1 MEILPEPT
9 LTFVGLELQDGTSF
23 GTPQGAGSHPSG
35 ESLKFTWLLG
45 NAAETVWN
53 PSASLQ
59 LDPGLFG
66 ECTPVDP
73 VGIGD
78 VSPVVCNV
86 LIAANMAPM
95 SEPSFTL
102 VLSDAGVE
110 QTTTVGLLV
119 APNEQVAWDIGS
131 VPMLT
136 TGQERQVTIEI
147 TNTGN
152 TALQRQVVVE
162 APSKWSASV
171 DGNDILDL
179 EVGQSVLVRLNL
191 RADIPGSESITVSLA
206 QSTASDSTFSF
217 AITSSG
223 EPMGTS
229 GESGLDSTLAVAL
242 LFVVLF
248 AAFAILGTNVL
259 RGRDEPKTAQPMMP
273 HRAATPASTPT
284 VQTAPA
290 LVATSP
296 TNAAPGAAPPMCWAC
311 RQPITTAM
319 LGCPSCG
326 ARYHA
331 AGVGGCTA
339 SSLESCV
346 NCGGPTSAFVK
357 A

>member
-1 MEILPEPT
+1 
-9 LTFVGLELQDGTSF
+9 
-23 GTPQGAGSHPSG
+23 
-35 ESLKFTWLLG
+35 
-45 NAAETVWN
+45 
-53 PSASLQ
+53 
-59 LDPGLFG
+59 
-66 ECTPVDP
+66 
-73 VGIGD
+73 
-78 VSPVVCNV
+78 
-86 LIAANMAPM
+86 MAPM

-131 VPMLT
+131 VPVLT

-162 APSKWSASV
+162 APSKWSVSV

-242 LFVVLF
+242 LFVVLIV
-248 AAFAILGTNVL
+248 AFAILGTNVL
-259 RGRDEPKTAQPMMP
+259 RGRNEPETAQPVMP
-273 HRAATPASTPT
+273 HRAAIPALTPT

-296 TNAAPGAAPPMCWAC
+296 TNVASGAAPPMCWAC

-331 AGVGGCTA
+331 AEVGGCTA

-346 NCGGPTSAFVK
+346 NCGGPTSAFVE